1 MPHVIVK
8 LYQGRSE
15 EQKARLAAEI
25 VKDVVDVLNSADES
39 VSLAIEDVKPGE
51 WAEKVYRTDIL
62 GNWDKLYKKPGYSGA
77 LLSASVRKRSPRS
90 WSTTSCRSSMIPRS
104 YGSAVN
110 NSPRTSSRRS
120 SCTNSEVRE
129 APSSVSSIP
138 VYAAASSATSTR
150 RT

>member
-25 VKDVVDVLNSADES
+25 VTDIVDVLNSADES

-62 GNWDKLYKKPGYSGA
+62 GNWDKLYKRPGYSGA
-77 LLSASVRKRSPRS
+77 VLSASGA
-90 WSTTSCRSSMIPRS
+90 
-104 YGSAVN
+104 YGPARACGGRA
-110 NSPRTSSRRS
+110 PTSRRAIA
-120 SCTNSEVRE
+120 TGER
-129 APSSVSSIP
+129 APRCALCVDASASRSV
-138 VYAAASSATSTR
+138 AASKALLACATAWSSASGCSAATSLGS
-150 RT
+150 